1 MKKRIA
7 LGLAALMTVCSM
19 MGCGSSSSSNS
30 AAPAGGADAA
40 ESGAAAQAADV
51 AAAALPKN
59 ITVQVPAKAG
69 GGTDVMARALTQQI
83 TADTGSNMTVVNNM
97 DGNGVVAMETVRS
110 AKGDGSTIL
119 QYHTSMLIA
128 TATGV
133 YDHDI
138 LDDFTVIGI
147 AQGTEKGQ
155 YCLVTN
161 GESDLDTLDKFI
173 EYGKNNE
180 VKIGV
185 QTGGSMHIV
194 SGLMAKAT
202 GIQAKFVEA
211 GSDTEKLTALVGNTI
226 DACIVNVNQ
235 AAQYVES
242 GKAHGLAVVTNGEE
256 GAKSTVLPDIPSFDE
271 LGYDVNFT
279 TLTIIA
285 GPKDMDAGVAKGL
298 YDAFAAAAQADAV
311 NEVLEPAGMAMVF
324 YDQEEGIKQLEAQKE
339 MINSLVDELGLA
351 Q

>member
-30 AAPAGGADAA
+30 AAPAGGADTA
-40 ESGAAAQAADV
+40 ESGAAATADV

-97 DGNGVVAMETVRS
+97 DGNGVVAMETVRN

-138 LDDFTVIGI
+138 LDDFTVIGV
-147 AQGTEKGQ
+147 AQGTEKAQ

-242 GKAHGLAVVTNGEE
+242 GKAHGLAVVSNGEE
-256 GAKSTVLPDIPSFDE
+256 GAKSTVLPDLPSCR
-271 LGYDVNFT
+271 
-279 TLTIIA
+279 
-285 GPKDMDAGVAKGL
+285 
-298 YDAFAAAAQADAV
+298 
-311 NEVLEPAGMAMVF
+311 
-324 YDQEEGIKQLEAQKE
+324 
-339 MINSLVDELGLA
+339 
-351 Q
+351 

>member
-30 AAPAGGADAA
+30 AAPAGGADTA
-40 ESGAAAQAADV
+40 ESGAAATADV

-138 LDDFTVIGI
+138 LDDFTVIGV
-147 AQGTEKGQ
+147 AQGTEKAQ

-242 GKAHGLAVVTNGEE
+242 GKAHGLAVVSNGEE
-256 GAKSTVLPDIPSFDE
+256 GAKSTVLPDLPSFDE
-271 LGYDVNFT
+271 LG
-279 TLTIIA
+279 
-285 GPKDMDAGVAKGL
+285 